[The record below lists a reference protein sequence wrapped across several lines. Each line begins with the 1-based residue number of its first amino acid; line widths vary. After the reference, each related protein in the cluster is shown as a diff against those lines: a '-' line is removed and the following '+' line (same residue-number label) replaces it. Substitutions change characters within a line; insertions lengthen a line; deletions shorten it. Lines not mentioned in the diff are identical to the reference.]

1 MSADHANSPLQ
12 FEGLLDYLHKSRGFD
27 FTAYKRASLERRVQ
41 KRMQAAHVEDFGGY
55 SDFLEAHP
63 SEFTLLF
70 NTILIN
76 VTSFFRDPE
85 VWEYLAADT
94 IPRVLESLE
103 DNAFVRV
110 WSAGCSSG
118 EEAFSLAMLLAEALG
133 PDAFRERVKIYAT
146 DVDEEALNQGRQ
158 ASYSEQAIGAVPP
171 ALAEKYF
178 EKSNGAYLL
187 DRDLRRSVIFG
198 RHDLILDP
206 PISRVSLLACRN
218 TLMYFNSEVQ
228 QRILDRF
235 HFGLRDSG
243 YLFLGKA
250 EMLLTRSSLFG
261 PVDLKRRVFTKLL
274 KRNGVAMAAPRGN
287 DARNPGRGDR
297 LRDLSFH
304 MDPTAQI
311 VIDQD
316 RVIAASN
323 ERARTLFGLAA
334 NDVGKPLHDLEVSY
348 RPVELRSLI
357 EQAAAERRTVN
368 VKDVEFLVP
377 SGERLFIDVHVI
389 PMLDAG
395 LDLLGTK
402 ILFRDVSRYHRLEN
416 DLKTSHQ
423 ELETASEELQSTNEE
438 LETTNEELQSTVEE
452 LETTNEELQSTNEEL
467 ETMNEELQSTNE
479 ELQTANEQLRHSSDE
494 LNRAN
499 AFLENVLGNFH
510 EGVVV
515 VDGDLRVQAW
525 NNRAEDLWGLRSAEV
540 VGKHLMN
547 LDLGLPVEN
556 LRQPLRRCL
565 AGESPFE
572 RLTLQATNRRGRSIE
587 VAVSCTAFT
596 LGKSGWGAIVMMD
609 DKSRPQSQADST
621 GSS

>member
-1 MSADHANSPLQ
+1 MSISEANSPAQ
-12 FEGLLDYLHKSRGFD
+12 FEALLDYLHNSRGFD
-27 FTAYKRASLERRVQ
+27 FTAYKRSSLERRVQ
-41 KRMQAAHVEDFGGY
+41 KRMQAANVESYVGY
-55 SDFLEAHP
+55 GDYLEAHP

-76 VTSFFRDPE
+76 VTNFFRDPE
-85 VWEYLAADT
+85 AWDYIAADI
-94 IPRVLESLE
+94 IPRVLQSLE
-103 DNAFVRV
+103 GDAFVRI

-118 EEAFSLAMLLAEALG
+118 EEPFSLAMLLAEALG
-133 PDAFRERVKIYAT
+133 RDAFRDRVKIYAT
-146 DVDEEALNQGRQ
+146 DVDEEALSQGRQ
-158 ASYSEQAIGAVPP
+158 ASYTEHAVGAVPP

-178 EKSNGAYLL
+178 EKSNGAYVL
-187 DRDLRRSVIFG
+187 DRDLRRAVIFG

-206 PISRVSLLACRN
+206 PISRVSLLVCRN

-228 QRILDRF
+228 HRILDRF

-243 YLFLGKA
+243 FLFLGKA

-261 PVDLKRRVFTKLL
+261 PVDLKRRVFAKLL
-274 KRNGVAMAAPRGN
+274 TPHKRNGVGMAAPRGN
-287 DARNPGRGDR
+287 DVRNPSRSDR
-297 LRDLSFH
+297 LRDLSFQ

-316 RVIAASN
+316 RAIASTN
-323 ERARTLFGLAA
+323 DRARTTFGLAP
-334 NDVGKPLHDLEVSY
+334 NVLGRPLQDLEISY
-348 RPVELRSLI
+348 RPAELRSLI
-357 EQAAAERRTVN
+357 EQATAERRTVT
-368 VKDVEFLVP
+368 VKDVEYLAP
-377 SGERLFIDVHVI
+377 SGERIFFDVQVI
-389 PMLDAG
+389 PMLDAA

-402 ILFRDVSRYHRLEN
+402 ILFRDVTRYHRLED

-423 ELETASEELQSTNEE
+423 ELETANEELQSTNEE

-479 ELQTANEQLRHSSDE
+479 ELQTANDQLRHSSAE

-499 AFLENVLGNFH
+499 VFLENVLSNFH

-515 VDGDLRVQAW
+515 VDSDLRIQAW
-525 NNRAEDLWGLRSAEV
+525 NNRAEDLWGLRSPEV

-572 RLTLQATNRRGRSIE
+572 HLTLQATNRRGRSIE
-587 VAVSCTAFT
+587 VAVSCTAFM
-596 LGKSGWGAIVMMD
+596 LGKDGWGAIVMMD
-609 DKSRPQSQADST
+609 DKSRVAQPNS
-621 GSS
+621 

>member
-1 MSADHANSPLQ
+1 MSAHDASSTVQ
-12 FEGLLDYLHKSRGFD
+12 FEALLDYLLKSRGFD
-27 FTAYKRASLERRVQ
+27 FTAYKRSSLERRVQ
-41 KRMQAAHVEDFGGY
+41 RRMQAANVEDYGGY
-55 SDFLEAHP
+55 CDCLEAHP

-76 VTSFFRDPE
+76 VTNFFRDPE
-85 VWEYLAADT
+85 AWEYLAADI
-94 IPRVLESLE
+94 IPRVLQSLE
-103 DNAFVRV
+103 GDAFVRV

-118 EEAFSLAMLLAEALG
+118 EEPFSLAMLLSEALG
-133 PDAFRERVKIYAT
+133 LDAFRERVKIYAT
-146 DVDEEALNQGRQ
+146 DVDEEALSQGRQ
-158 ASYSEQAIGAVPP
+158 ASYSEHAIGAVPP

-178 EKSNGAYLL
+178 EKSNGTYVLN
-187 DRDLRRSVIFG
+187 RELRRSVIFG

-218 TLMYFNSEVQ
+218 TLMYFNSDVQ
-228 QRILDRF
+228 QRILERF
-235 HFGLRDSG
+235 HFGLRDGG

-250 EMLLTRSSLFG
+250 EMLPVRSSVFG
-261 PVDLKRRVFTKLL
+261 AVDLKRRVFTKLSMPQH
-274 KRNGVAMAAPRGN
+274 RNGVGMAVPRGN
-287 DARNPGRGDR
+287 DVRNPSRSDR
-297 LRDLSFH
+297 LRDLSFQ

-316 RVIAASN
+316 RAIASTN
-323 ERARTLFGLAA
+323 ERARAMFGLAP
-334 NDVGKPLHDLEVSY
+334 NDLGRPLQDLEISY
-348 RPVELRSLI
+348 RPAELRSLI
-357 EQAAAERRTVN
+357 EQAAAERRTVT
-368 VKDVEFLVP
+368 VKDVEFLAP
-377 SGERLFIDVHVI
+377 SGERIFFDVQII
-389 PMLDAG
+389 PMLDAA

-402 ILFRDVSRYHRLEN
+402 ILFRDVTRYHRLED

-423 ELETASEELQSTNEE
+423 ELETANEELQSTNEE

-494 LNRAN
+494 LNRSN
-499 AFLENVLGNFH
+499 AFLENVLSNFH

-572 RLTLQATNRRGRSIE
+572 RVTLQATNRRGRSIE

-596 LGKSGWGAIVMMD
+596 LGKNGWGAIVMMD
-609 DKSRPQSQADST
+609 DKSRPPAPPES
-621 GSS
+621 

>member
-1 MSADHANSPLQ
+1 MSANDANSTVQ
-12 FEGLLDYLHKSRGFD
+12 FEALLDYLLKSRGFD
-27 FTAYKRASLERRVQ
+27 FTAYKRSSLERRVQ
-41 KRMQAAHVEDFGGY
+41 KRMQVANVEDYGGY
-55 SDFLEAHP
+55 CDYLEAHP

-76 VTSFFRDPE
+76 VTNFFRDPE
-85 VWEYLAADT
+85 AWEYLAADI
-94 IPRVLESLE
+94 IPRVLQSLKG
-103 DNAFVRV
+103 DAFVRV

-118 EEAFSLAMLLAEALG
+118 EEPFSLAILLAEALG
-133 PDAFRERVKIYAT
+133 LAAFRERVKIYAT
-146 DVDEEALNQGRQ
+146 DVDEEALSQGRQ
-158 ASYSEQAIGAVPP
+158 ASYSERAVGAVPP

-178 EKSNGAYLL
+178 EKSNDAYVLN
-187 DRDLRRSVIFG
+187 RDLRRAVIFG

-206 PISRVSLLACRN
+206 PISRVSLLVCRN

-228 QRILDRF
+228 HRVLDRF
-235 HFGLRDSG
+235 HFGLHDSG

-250 EMLLTRSSLFG
+250 EMLLTRFGVFG

-274 KRNGVAMAAPRGN
+274 MPQNRNGVVMAAPRGN
-287 DARNPGRGDR
+287 DARNPSRDDR

-304 MDPTAQI
+304 LDPTAQI
-311 VIDQD
+311 VLNHD
-316 RVIAASN
+316 RAIAATN

-334 NDVGKPLHDLEVSY
+334 NEVGRPLQDLEISY
-348 RPVELRSLI
+348 RPAELRSLV
-357 EQAAAERRTVN
+357 EQAAAERRTVT

-377 SGERLFIDVHVI
+377 SGERIFFDVQVI
-389 PMLDAG
+389 PVLDAA
-395 LDLLGTK
+395 LDVLGTK
-402 ILFRDVSRYHRLEN
+402 ILFRDVTRYHRLED

-423 ELETASEELQSTNEE
+423 ELETANEELQSTNEE

-479 ELQTANEQLRHSSDE
+479 ELQTANDQLRHSSDE
-494 LNRAN
+494 LNRVN
-499 AFLENVLGNFH
+499 AFLENVLSNFR

-565 AGESPFE
+565 TGESPFE
-572 RLTLQATNRRGRSIE
+572 RVTLQATNRRGRSID

-596 LGKSGWGAIVMMD
+596 LGKNGWGAIVMMD
-609 DKSRPQSQADST
+609 DKSRPATPLD
-621 GSS
+621 

>member
-1 MSADHANSPLQ
+1 MSSGDANSTMQ
-12 FEGLLDYLHKSRGFD
+12 FEALLDYVHKSRGFD
-27 FTAYKRASLERRVQ
+27 FTAYKRSSLERRVQ
-41 KRMQAAHVEDFGGY
+41 KRMQAASVEDYAGY
-55 SDFLEAHP
+55 GDYLEAHP

-76 VTSFFRDPE
+76 VTSFFRDRE
-85 VWEYLAADT
+85 AWDYLAADI
-94 IPRVLESLE
+94 IPPMLQSLGS
-103 DNAFVRV
+103 DGFVRV

-118 EEAFSLAMLLAEALG
+118 EEPFSLAMVLAEALG
-133 PDAFRERVKIYAT
+133 LDAFRERVKIYAT
-146 DVDEEALNQGRQ
+146 DVDEEALSQGRQ
-158 ASYSEQAIGAVPP
+158 ASYPEPAIGAVPP
-171 ALAEKYF
+171 ALVEKYF
-178 EKSNGAYLL
+178 EKSNGTYVL

-206 PISRVSLLACRN
+206 PISRVSMLACRN

-250 EMLLTRSSLFG
+250 EMLLTRSSLFA

-274 KRNGVAMAAPRGN
+274 RPQHRNGVAMAALRDA
-287 DARNPGRGDR
+287 DARNRSRADR
-297 LRDLSFH
+297 LRDLSFN
-304 MDPTAQI
+304 MNPTAQI

-316 RVIAASN
+316 RVLAMTN
-323 ERARTLFGLAA
+323 ERARTLFGLTAS
-334 NDVGKPLHDLEVSY
+334 DVGKPLQDLEVSY
-348 RPVELRSLI
+348 RPVELRSLV
-357 EQAAAERRTVN
+357 ERATSERRTVN
-368 VKDVEFLVP
+368 VNDVEFITP
-377 SGERLFIDVHVI
+377 AAERIFVDVQVI
-389 PMLDAG
+389 PVLDAA
-395 LDLLGTK
+395 LDLLGTM
-402 ILFRDVSRYHRLEN
+402 ILFRDASRCHRLEE
-416 DLKTSHQ
+416 DLKTSRQ

-479 ELQTANEQLRHSSDE
+479 ELQTANQQLRHSGDE

-499 AFLENVLGNFH
+499 AFLENVLSNFH

-525 NNRAEDLWGLRSAEV
+525 NNRAEDLWGLRQTEV

-547 LDLGLPVEN
+547 LDLGLPVEH

-565 AGESPFE
+565 TGESPFE
-572 RLTLQATNRRGRSIE
+572 RLTLQATNRRGRAIE
-587 VAVSCTAFT
+587 LAVSCTAMK
-596 LGKSGWGAIVMMD
+596 LGKDVWGAIMMMD
-609 DKSRPQSQADST
+609 DKSRVPRSIDE
-621 GSS
+621 

>member
-1 MSADHANSPLQ
+1 MSANDANSTMQ
-12 FEGLLDYLHKSRGFD
+12 FEALLDYVLKSRGFD
-27 FTAYKRASLERRVQ
+27 FTAYKRSSLERRVQ
-41 KRMQAAHVEDFGGY
+41 KRMQVANVEDYGGY
-55 SDFLEAHP
+55 CDYLEAHP

-76 VTSFFRDPE
+76 VTNFFRDPE
-85 VWEYLAADT
+85 AWEYLAADI
-94 IPRVLESLE
+94 IPRVLQSLE
-103 DNAFVRV
+103 GDAFVRV

-118 EEAFSLAMLLAEALG
+118 EEPFSLAMLLAEALG
-133 PDAFRERVKIYAT
+133 LDAFRERVKIYAT
-146 DVDEEALNQGRQ
+146 DVDEEALSQGRQ
-158 ASYSEQAIGAVPP
+158 ASYSEHAIGAVPL
-171 ALAEKYF
+171 ALVEKYF
-178 EKSNGAYLL
+178 EKSNGAYALN
-187 DRDLRRSVIFG
+187 RDLRRSVIFG
-198 RHDLILDP
+198 RHDLIVDP

-228 QRILDRF
+228 QRILGRF
-235 HFGLRDSG
+235 HFGLRDGG

-250 EMLLTRSSLFG
+250 EMLLTRSSVFS

-274 KRNGVAMAAPRGN
+274 MLQNRNGVVMAAPRGN
-287 DARNPGRGDR
+287 DARNRSRDDN

-304 MDPTAQI
+304 LDPTAQI
-311 VIDQD
+311 VINPDSA
-316 RVIAASN
+316 IAATN

-334 NDVGKPLHDLEVSY
+334 NDVGRPLQDLEVSY
-348 RPVELRSLI
+348 RPAELRSLV
-357 EQAAAERRTVN
+357 EQAAAERRTVT

-377 SGERLFIDVHVI
+377 SGERIFFDVQII
-389 PMLDAG
+389 PVLDAA
-395 LDLLGTK
+395 LDVLGTK
-402 ILFRDVSRYHRLEN
+402 ILFRDVTRYHRLED

-423 ELETASEELQSTNEE
+423 ELETANEELQSTNEE

-479 ELQTANEQLRHSSDE
+479 ELQTANDQLRHSSDE

-499 AFLENVLGNFH
+499 AFLENVLSNFR

-525 NNRAEDLWGLRSAEV
+525 NTRAEDLWGLRSAEV

-565 AGESPFE
+565 SGESPFE
-572 RLTLQATNRRGRSIE
+572 RVTLQATNRRGRSIE

-596 LGKSGWGAIVMMD
+596 LGKNGWGAIVMMD
-609 DKSRPQSQADST
+609 DKSRPATPLD
-621 GSS
+621 

>member
-1 MSADHANSPLQ
+1 MSATDMNATAE
-12 FEGLLDYLHKSRGFD
+12 FEALLDYLHKSRGFD
-27 FTAYKRASLERRVQ
+27 FTAYKRSSLERRVQ
-41 KRMQAAHVEDFGGY
+41 KRMQAANVEDYAGY
-55 SDFLEAHP
+55 SDYLEAHP

-76 VTSFFRDPE
+76 VTNFFRDPE
-85 VWEYLAADT
+85 AWEYLAADI
-94 IPRVLESLE
+94 IPRVLQSLE
-103 DNAFVRV
+103 GDAFVRV

-118 EEAFSLAMLLAEALG
+118 EEPFSLAMLLAEALG
-133 PDAFRERVKIYAT
+133 LDAFRERVKIYAT
-146 DVDEEALNQGRQ
+146 DVDEEALSQGRQ
-158 ASYSEQAIGAVPP
+158 ASYSEHAVGAVPP
-171 ALAEKYF
+171 ALADKYF
-178 EKSNGAYLL
+178 EKSNGAYVLN
-187 DRDLRRSVIFG
+187 RDLRRSVIFG

-218 TLMYFNSEVQ
+218 TLMYFNSEAQ

-250 EMLLTRSSLFG
+250 EMLLARSSEFG
-261 PVDLKRRVFTKLL
+261 AVDLKRRVFTKLL
-274 KRNGVAMAAPRGN
+274 MPQHRNGVGMAAPRGN
-287 DARNPGRGDR
+287 DVRNPSRSDR
-297 LRDLSFH
+297 LRDLSFQ

-316 RVIAASN
+316 RAIASTN
-323 ERARTLFGLAA
+323 ERARTMFGLAP
-334 NDVGKPLHDLEVSY
+334 NDLGRPLQDLEISY
-348 RPVELRSLI
+348 RPAELRSLI
-357 EQAAAERRTVN
+357 EQAAAERRTVT
-368 VKDVEFLVP
+368 VKDVEFLAP
-377 SGERLFIDVHVI
+377 SGERIYFDVQII
-389 PMLDAG
+389 PMRDAA

-402 ILFRDVSRYHRLEN
+402 ILFRDVTRYHRLED

-423 ELETASEELQSTNEE
+423 ELETANEELQSTNEE

-452 LETTNEELQSTNEEL
+452 LETTNEALQSTNEEL

-494 LNRAN
+494 LNRSN
-499 AFLENVLGNFH
+499 AFLENVLSNFH

-547 LDLGLPVEN
+547 LELGLPVEN

-572 RLTLQATNRRGRSIE
+572 RVTLQATNRRGRSIE

-596 LGKSGWGAIVMMD
+596 LGKNGWGAIVMMD
-609 DKSRPQSQADST
+609 DKSRPPTPLD
-621 GSS
+621 

>member
-1 MSADHANSPLQ
+1 MSANEANSPLQ
-12 FEGLLDYLHKSRGFD
+12 FEGLLDYIHESRGFD
-27 FTAYKRASLERRVQ
+27 FTAYKRSSLERRIQ
-41 KRMQAAHVEDFGGY
+41 KRMQAANVEDYGGY
-55 SDFLEAHP
+55 CDFLEAHP

-85 VWEYLAADT
+85 VWEYLATDI
-94 IPRVLESLE
+94 IPRVHESLE
-103 DNAFVRV
+103 GDAFVRV

-133 PDAFRERVKIYAT
+133 LDAFRERVKIYAT
-146 DVDEEALNQGRQ
+146 DVDEEALGQGRQ
-158 ASYSEQAIGAVPP
+158 ASYSEHAIAAVPP
-171 ALAEKYF
+171 ELAKKYF
-178 EKSNGAYLL
+178 EKSNGTYVL

-235 HFGLRDSG
+235 HFGLHESG
-243 YLFLGKA
+243 YLILGKA

-274 KRNGVAMAAPRGN
+274 RPQRNGVAMAAPRGS
-287 DARNPGRGDR
+287 DARNPSRGDR

-316 RVIAASN
+316 RVVAATN
-323 ERARTLFGLAA
+323 ERARALFGLAGS
-334 NDVGKPLHDLEVSY
+334 DVGRPLQDLEVSY
-348 RPVELRSLI
+348 RPTELRSLV
-357 EQAAAERRTVN
+357 EQASGERRAVT
-368 VKDVEFLVP
+368 VKDIEFAMP
-377 SGERLFIDVHVI
+377 SGERLFLDVHVI

-402 ILFRDVSRYHRLEN
+402 ILFRDVSRYHRLEG

-423 ELETASEELQSTNEE
+423 ELETANEELQSTNEE

-572 RLTLQATNRRGRSIE
+572 RLTMQATNRRGRAIE
-587 VAVSCTAFT
+587 VAVSCTAFA
-596 LGKSGWGAIVMMD
+596 LGKNDWGAIVMMD
-609 DKSRPQSQADST
+609 DKSRPPSQPD
-621 GSS
+621 

>member
-1 MSADHANSPLQ
+1 MSATDMNATAE
-12 FEGLLDYLHKSRGFD
+12 FEALLDYLHKSRGFD
-27 FTAYKRASLERRVQ
+27 FTAYKRSSLERRVQ
-41 KRMQAAHVEDFGGY
+41 KRMQAANVEDYAGY
-55 SDFLEAHP
+55 SDYLEAHP

-76 VTSFFRDPE
+76 VTNFFRDPE
-85 VWEYLAADT
+85 AWEYLAADI
-94 IPRVLESLE
+94 IPRVLQSLE
-103 DNAFVRV
+103 GDAFVRV

-118 EEAFSLAMLLAEALG
+118 EEPFSLAMLLAEALG
-133 PDAFRERVKIYAT
+133 LDAFRERVKIYAT
-146 DVDEEALNQGRQ
+146 DVDEEALSQGRQ
-158 ASYSEQAIGAVPP
+158 ASYSEHAVSAVPP
-171 ALAEKYF
+171 ALADKYF
-178 EKSNGAYLL
+178 EKSNGAYVLN
-187 DRDLRRSVIFG
+187 RDLRRSVIFG

-218 TLMYFNSEVQ
+218 TLMYFNSEAQ

-250 EMLLTRSSLFG
+250 EMLLARSSEFG
-261 PVDLKRRVFTKLL
+261 AVDLKRRVFTKLL
-274 KRNGVAMAAPRGN
+274 MPQHRNGVGMAAPRGN
-287 DARNPGRGDR
+287 DVRNPSRSDR
-297 LRDLSFH
+297 LRDLSFQ

-316 RVIAASN
+316 RAIASTN
-323 ERARTLFGLAA
+323 ERARTMFGLAP
-334 NDVGKPLHDLEVSY
+334 NDLGRPLQDLEISY
-348 RPVELRSLI
+348 RPAELRSLI
-357 EQAAAERRTVN
+357 EQAAAERRTVT
-368 VKDVEFLVP
+368 VKDVEFLAP
-377 SGERLFIDVHVI
+377 SGERIYFDVQII
-389 PMLDAG
+389 PMRDAA

-402 ILFRDVSRYHRLEN
+402 ILFRDVTRYHRLED

-423 ELETASEELQSTNEE
+423 ELETANEELQSTNEE

-494 LNRAN
+494 LNRSN
-499 AFLENVLGNFH
+499 AFLENVLSNFH

-547 LDLGLPVEN
+547 LELGLPVEN

-572 RLTLQATNRRGRSIE
+572 RVTLQATNRRGRSIE

-596 LGKSGWGAIVMMD
+596 LGKNGWGAIVMMD
-609 DKSRPQSQADST
+609 DKSRPPAPPES
-621 GSS
+621 

>member
-1 MSADHANSPLQ
+1 MSATDMNATAE
-12 FEGLLDYLHKSRGFD
+12 FEALLDYLHKSRGFD
-27 FTAYKRASLERRVQ
+27 FTAYKRSSLERRVQ
-41 KRMQAAHVEDFGGY
+41 KRMQAANVEDYAGY
-55 SDFLEAHP
+55 SDYLEAHP

-76 VTSFFRDPE
+76 VTNFFRDPE
-85 VWEYLAADT
+85 AWEYLAADI
-94 IPRVLESLE
+94 IPRVLQSLE
-103 DNAFVRV
+103 GDAFVRV

-118 EEAFSLAMLLAEALG
+118 EEPFSLAMLLAEALG
-133 PDAFRERVKIYAT
+133 LDAFRERVKIYAT
-146 DVDEEALNQGRQ
+146 DVDEEALSQGRQ
-158 ASYSEQAIGAVPP
+158 ASYSEHAVGAVPP
-171 ALAEKYF
+171 ALADKYF
-178 EKSNGAYLL
+178 EKSNGAYVLN
-187 DRDLRRSVIFG
+187 RDLRRSVIFG

-218 TLMYFNSEVQ
+218 TLMYFNSEAQ

-250 EMLLTRSSLFG
+250 EMLLARSSEFG
-261 PVDLKRRVFTKLL
+261 AVDLKRRVFTKLL
-274 KRNGVAMAAPRGN
+274 MPQHRNGVGMAAPRGN
-287 DARNPGRGDR
+287 DVRNPSRSDR
-297 LRDLSFH
+297 LRDLSFQ

-316 RVIAASN
+316 RAIASTN
-323 ERARTLFGLAA
+323 ERARTMFGLAP
-334 NDVGKPLHDLEVSY
+334 NDLGRPLQDLEISY
-348 RPVELRSLI
+348 RPAELRSLI
-357 EQAAAERRTVN
+357 EQAAAERRTVT
-368 VKDVEFLVP
+368 VKDVEFLAP
-377 SGERLFIDVHVI
+377 SGERIYFDVQII
-389 PMLDAG
+389 PMRDAA

-402 ILFRDVSRYHRLEN
+402 ILFRDVTRYHRLED

-423 ELETASEELQSTNEE
+423 ELETANEELQSTNEE

-494 LNRAN
+494 LNRSN
-499 AFLENVLGNFH
+499 AFLENVLSNFH

-572 RLTLQATNRRGRSIE
+572 RVTLQAMNRRGRSIE

-596 LGKSGWGAIVMMD
+596 LGKNGWGAIVMMD
-609 DKSRPQSQADST
+609 DKSRPPTPLD
-621 GSS
+621 

>member
-1 MSADHANSPLQ
+1 MSATDMNATAQ
-12 FEGLLDYLHKSRGFD
+12 FEALLDYLHKSRGFD
-27 FTAYKRASLERRVQ
+27 FTAYKRSSLERRVQ
-41 KRMQAAHVEDFGGY
+41 KRMQAANAEDYVGY
-55 SDFLEAHP
+55 ADYLEAHP

-85 VWEYLAADT
+85 AWEYLATDI
-94 IPRVLESLE
+94 IPRVLQSLE
-103 DNAFVRV
+103 GDAFVRV

-118 EEAFSLAMLLAEALG
+118 EEPFSLAMLLAEGLG

-146 DVDEEALNQGRQ
+146 DVDEEALSQGRQ
-158 ASYSEQAIGAVPP
+158 ASYSEHAIGAVPP

-178 EKSNGAYLL
+178 EKLNGAYALN
-187 DRDLRRSVIFG
+187 RDLRRSVIFG

-218 TLMYFNSEVQ
+218 TLMYFNSEAQ

-250 EMLLTRSSLFG
+250 EMLLARSTEFG
-261 PVDLKRRVFTKLL
+261 AVDLKRRVFTKLL
-274 KRNGVAMAAPRGN
+274 MPQHRNGVGMAAPRGN
-287 DARNPGRGDR
+287 DVRNPSRSDR
-297 LRDLSFH
+297 LRDLSFQ

-316 RVIAASN
+316 RAIASTN
-323 ERARTLFGLAA
+323 ERARTMFGLSP
-334 NDVGKPLHDLEVSY
+334 NDLGRPLQDLEVSY
-348 RPVELRSLI
+348 RPAELRSLI
-357 EQAAAERRTVN
+357 EQAAAERRTVT
-368 VKDVEFLVP
+368 VKDVEFLAP
-377 SGERLFIDVHVI
+377 SGERIFFDVQII
-389 PMLDAG
+389 PMLDAA

-402 ILFRDVSRYHRLEN
+402 ILFRDVTRYHRLED

-423 ELETASEELQSTNEE
+423 ELETANEELQSTNEE

-494 LNRAN
+494 LNRSN
-499 AFLENVLGNFH
+499 AFLENILSNFH

-572 RLTLQATNRRGRSIE
+572 RVTLQATNRRGRSIE

-596 LGKSGWGAIVMMD
+596 LGKNGWGAIVMMD
-609 DKSRPQSQADST
+609 DKSRPPTPLD
-621 GSS
+621 

>member
-1 MSADHANSPLQ
+1 MSATDENSTVQ
-12 FEGLLDYLHKSRGFD
+12 FEALLDYVLKSRGFD
-27 FTAYKRASLERRVQ
+27 FTAYKRSSLERRVQ
-41 KRMQAAHVEDFGGY
+41 KRMQAANVEDYGGY
-55 SDFLEAHP
+55 CDYLEAHP

-76 VTSFFRDPE
+76 VTNFFRDPE
-85 VWEYLAADT
+85 AWEYLAADI
-94 IPRVLESLE
+94 IPRVLQNLE
-103 DNAFVRV
+103 GDAFVRV

-118 EEAFSLAMLLAEALG
+118 EEPFSLAILLAEALG
-133 PDAFRERVKIYAT
+133 LAAFRERVKIYAT
-146 DVDEEALNQGRQ
+146 DVDEEALSQGRQ
-158 ASYSEQAIGAVPP
+158 ASYSEHAVGAVPP

-178 EKSNGAYLL
+178 EKSNDAYVLN
-187 DRDLRRSVIFG
+187 RDLRRAVIFG

-206 PISRVSLLACRN
+206 PISRVSLLVCRN

-228 QRILDRF
+228 HRVLGRF

-250 EMLLTRSSLFG
+250 EMLLARSSVFG
-261 PVDLKRRVFTKLL
+261 AVDLKRRVFAKLL
-274 KRNGVAMAAPRGN
+274 MPQNRNGVAMAAPRGN
-287 DARNPGRGDR
+287 DVRNQSRSDR

-304 MDPTAQI
+304 LDPTAQI
-311 VIDQD
+311 VIDHD
-316 RVIAASN
+316 RAIAATN
-323 ERARTLFGLAA
+323 ERARALFGLAA
-334 NDVGKPLHDLEVSY
+334 NDLGRPLQDLEISY
-348 RPVELRSLI
+348 RPAELRSLV
-357 EQAAAERRTVN
+357 EQAAAERRTVT

-377 SGERLFIDVHVI
+377 SGERIFFDVQII
-389 PMLDAG
+389 PVLDAA
-395 LDLLGTK
+395 LDVLGTK
-402 ILFRDVSRYHRLEN
+402 ILFRDVTRYRRLED

-423 ELETASEELQSTNEE
+423 ELETANEELQSTNEE

-479 ELQTANEQLRHSSDE
+479 ELQTANDQLRHSSDE
-494 LNRAN
+494 LNRVN
-499 AFLENVLGNFH
+499 AFLENVMSNFH

-515 VDGDLRVQAW
+515 IDGDLRVQAW

-565 AGESPFE
+565 TGESPFE
-572 RLTLQATNRRGRSIE
+572 RLTMQATNRRGRSIE

-596 LGKSGWGAIVMMD
+596 LGKNGWGAIVMMD
-609 DKSRPQSQADST
+609 DKSRSPAT
-621 GSS
+621 

>member
-1 MSADHANSPLQ
+1 MSATDMNATAQ
-12 FEGLLDYLHKSRGFD
+12 FEALLDYLHKSRGFD
-27 FTAYKRASLERRVQ
+27 FTAYKRSSLERRVQ
-41 KRMQAAHVEDFGGY
+41 KRMQAANVEDYAGY
-55 SDFLEAHP
+55 SDYLEAHP

-76 VTSFFRDPE
+76 VTNFFRDPE
-85 VWEYLAADT
+85 AWEYLAADI
-94 IPRVLESLE
+94 IPRVLQSLE
-103 DNAFVRV
+103 GDAFVRV

-118 EEAFSLAMLLAEALG
+118 EEPFSLAMLLAEALG
-133 PDAFRERVKIYAT
+133 LAAFRERVKIYAT
-146 DVDEEALNQGRQ
+146 DVDEEALSQGRQ
-158 ASYSEQAIGAVPP
+158 ASYSEHAVGAVPP
-171 ALAEKYF
+171 ALADKYF
-178 EKSNGAYLL
+178 EKSNGTYVLH
-187 DRDLRRSVIFG
+187 RDLRRAVIFG

-206 PISRVSLLACRN
+206 PISRVSLLVCRN

-228 QRILDRF
+228 HRILDRF

-250 EMLLTRSSLFG
+250 EMLLTRSSVFG
-261 PVDLKRRVFTKLL
+261 AVDLKRRVFAKLL
-274 KRNGVAMAAPRGN
+274 MPQNRNGVAMATPRGN
-287 DARNPGRGDR
+287 DVRNPSRSDR
-297 LRDLSFH
+297 LRDLSFQ

-316 RVIAASN
+316 RAIASTN
-323 ERARTLFGLAA
+323 ERARTMFGLAPK
-334 NDVGKPLHDLEVSY
+334 DLGRPLQDLEISY
-348 RPVELRSLI
+348 RPAELRSPI
-357 EQAAAERRTVN
+357 EQAIAERRTVT
-368 VKDVEFLVP
+368 VKNVEFLAP
-377 SGERLFIDVHVI
+377 SGERIFFDVQII
-389 PMLDAG
+389 PMLDAS

-402 ILFRDVSRYHRLEN
+402 ILFRDVTRYHRLED

-423 ELETASEELQSTNEE
+423 ELETANEELQSTNEE

-494 LNRAN
+494 LNRSN
-499 AFLENVLGNFH
+499 AFLENVLSNFH

-572 RLTLQATNRRGRSIE
+572 RVTLQAMNRRGRSIE

-596 LGKSGWGAIVMMD
+596 LGKNGWGAIVMMD
-609 DKSRPQSQADST
+609 DKSRPPTPLD
-621 GSS
+621 